1 MAPVFGDLAGVRID
15 TTGDARVNVAAGASV
30 SSNPLKDL
38 AIEGTTGNFLVSNS
52 GVVTG
57 AVSFGP
63 HQIAFN
69 NNAGGIWFTHS
80 AGNLGSVS
88 NFGGADSTLNNS
100 GAIVAARDAGVI
112 EQVFFNGLRNIKNGD
127 PSNTGL
133 GLLTMQDGQVGDRV
147 TTPGIFTGVGNSRL
161 AIDAF
166 LGPPGSI
173 ADVLVV
179 GQATAGSTAIVVNN
193 TNPGPGSYNP
203 VGIAVVDVSTGTTAA
218 NNFFLPNG
226 PIKRGMFIYDLL
238 LRPDNVHVLAG
249 VPDQEVFETPRILSA
264 AQSLWYENAV
274 LWYERQNDL
283 RDRMMGGGQQ
293 GEASRGGVW
302 AQAWGTLTQRDDTA
316 RFNLFNGKYVYD
328 TSYSQQTGGIVGGID
343 GIAKGLFASNDAL
356 TLGVLGGY
364 TTSELRFSA
373 SRRGRP
379 EVRGWL
385 RRRLCHLS
393 PGPILCRCS
402 GQGGLVQPGLRFQ
415 PSGPLRRIGFC

>member
-1 MAPVFGDLAGVRID
+1 M
-15 TTGDARVNVAAGASV
+15 
-30 SSNPLKDL
+30 
-38 AIEGTTGNFLVSNS
+38 
-52 GVVTG
+52 
-57 AVSFGP
+57 
-63 HQIAFN
+63 
-69 NNAGGIWFTHS
+69 
-80 AGNLGSVS
+80 VS

-147 TTPGIFTGVGNSRL
+147 TTPGIFTGVGDSRL

-226 PIKRGMFIYDLL
+226 PIKRGMFTYDLL

-283 RDRMMGGGQQ
+283 RDRMMGGGMMGGGQQ

-343 GIAKGLFASNDAL
+343 EIAKGLFASNDAL

-373 SRRGRP
+373 SRSGTTARFEGRSVGGYATYLRGP
-379 EVRGWL
+379 FFADA
-385 RRRLCHLS
+385 
-393 PGPILCRCS
+393 
-402 GQGGLVQPGLRFQ
+402 GQCGRVQPGLRFQ
-415 PSGPLRRIGFC
+415 PFGPLRRIGFR